1 MPEFDEQQFHR
12 AYYLLAVY
20 AHELI
25 LRQES
30 MPLSVWKRQVK
41 DDSFDDTVAD
51 LLEQGL
57 VLEMGGEQEPTY
69 AITEDGQALVWMY
82 SDVLREIWKKN
93 MNGEGEQIIDYLV
106 ANLDAYA
113 DEQRELARQAAGD
126 TGVAAAETAETAVPQ
141 A

>member
-41 DDSFDDTVAD
+41 DEKFDDTVAD
-51 LLEQGL
+51 LVEQGL
-57 VLEMGGEQEPTY
+57 VLEMGGDQEQTY
-69 AITEDGQALVWMY
+69 AITEEGQALVWLY
-82 SDVLREIWKKN
+82 SDVMREIWKRN
-93 MNGEGEQIIDYLV
+93 MGGEGDQLIDFLV

-113 DEQRELARQAAGD
+113 EEQRELARQEAEG
-126 TGVAAAETAETAVPQ
+126 GAAEQPVEVAESQ
-141 A
+141 AQD